1 MKKEIA
7 ATPFKLNVHNAKL
20 FIEKLGEDWAAPATL
35 TPGGMYSVF
44 FVASDFDVIKDRDD
58 FSEEDTGDG
67 VVVLKFGIAWRM
79 TE

>member
-1 MKKEIA
+1 
-7 ATPFKLNVHNAKL
+7 
-20 FIEKLGEDWAAPATL
+20 
-35 TPGGMYSVF
+35 MYSVF